1 MDGWSKLTH
10 GWVYL
15 HIHRRVYTHPQT
27 GVHTHPQTG
36 PNILTFGSNILTFGS
51 NILTFGPNILTFGPK
66 QGQNSSLLD
75 QNRVKIAHFW
85 VKIAHFGPKQL
96 TFGSKQLTFGPKGC
110 HQARLCTK
118 RVSPGQIV
126 HQKGV
131 QRVYSHQKG
140 VQRVYSHQ
148 KGVQPSK
155 GCPDSQRVSRQSKRC
170 PDSQKGV
177 PTMGKGSRPWERV
190 SRPREK
196 PRTCACT
203 YGTYPYCFWS
213 TSGTPT
219 RVHGPA
225 ATAAADVIHA
235 LTASVSPSGKW
246 SLALD
251 RELQHNGQLQG
262 PETTVFRGKITY
274 LNGQNHPS
282 QSQITEQNRQKPL
295 ILVIF
300 TENPLFRHFR
310 PGVALFRVISP
321 KNGDFNTMGGW
332 RKPLKLG

>member
-36 PNILTFGSNILTFGS
+36 PNILTFGS

-118 RVSPGQIV
+118 RVS
-126 HQKGV
+126 KGCTAIK
-131 QRVYSHQKG
+131 RVYSHQKG
-140 VQRVYSHQ
+140 VPTV
-148 KGVQPSK
+148 KG
-155 GCPDSQRVSRQSKRC
+155 C

-177 PTMGKGSRPWERV
+177 PTVKRVSRPWEKGPDHGKGCPDHGKNPV
-190 SRPREK
+190 HVHVPM
-196 PRTCACT
+196 A
-203 YGTYPYCFWS
+203 
-213 TSGTPT
+213 PT
-219 RVHGPA
+219 H
-225 ATAAADVIHA
+225 
-235 LTASVSPSGKW
+235 
-246 SLALD
+246 
-251 RELQHNGQLQG
+251 
-262 PETTVFRGKITY
+262 TVFGPR
-274 LNGQNHPS
+274 LVHPHGYMDQQPPPPLTS
-282 QSQITEQNRQKPL
+282 SMHSPRRCHPPESGLWPL
-295 ILVIF
+295 IANCSIMAS
-300 TENPLFRHFR
+300 FR
-310 PGVALFRVISP
+310 A
-321 KNGDFNTMGGW
+321 
-332 RKPLKLG
+332 RKPLYFVVK